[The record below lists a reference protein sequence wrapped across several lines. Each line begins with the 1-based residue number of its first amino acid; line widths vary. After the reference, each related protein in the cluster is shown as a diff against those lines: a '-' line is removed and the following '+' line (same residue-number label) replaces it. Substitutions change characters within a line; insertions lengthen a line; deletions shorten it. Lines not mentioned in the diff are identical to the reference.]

1 MKIAIFSSANT
12 KIPDHLKTLAFENG
26 FTERSL
32 RMIHAVDGA
41 IVLNG
46 RIGTLSEF
54 TIAIEERLDVCVLK
68 GTGGISDQLEEI
80 IKIADRELPNKIIFE
95 KDWRKG
101 VDELVA
107 HVTTLKQVKKEYIY
121 YKTKKLNNNSV
132 SM

>member
-1 MKIAIFSSANT
+1 M
-12 KIPDHLKTLAFENG
+12 
-26 FTERSL
+26 
-32 RMIHAVDGA
+32 
-41 IVLNG
+41 
-46 RIGTLSEF
+46 
-54 TIAIEERLDVCVLK
+54 
-68 GTGGISDQLEEI
+68 
-80 IKIADRELPNKIIFE
+80 KIADRELPNKIFFE